1 MKWTDVVLATTTL
14 VTVPLAAVA
23 LAATG
28 TLDEFL
34 SWTWERRHNVLSW
47 YVRPLFILPLAYFS
61 YKRSLLASCSH

>member
-1 MKWTDVVLATTTL
+1 MKWTDVVLATVTL

-34 SWTWERRHNVLSW
+34 S
-47 YVRPLFILPLAYFS
+47 
-61 YKRSLLASCSH
+61 